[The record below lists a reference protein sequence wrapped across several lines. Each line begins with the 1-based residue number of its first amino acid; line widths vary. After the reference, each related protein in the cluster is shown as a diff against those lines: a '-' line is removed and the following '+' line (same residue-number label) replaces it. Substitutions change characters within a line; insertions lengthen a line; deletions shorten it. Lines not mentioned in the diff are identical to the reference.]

1 MGDREGHAG
10 RKADHLRIN
19 LDMDVSAKGVSTG
32 LEDYRFAHCALPE
45 LDARAIDLSVTLF
58 GRRLRAPLLISPM
71 TGGIEAAREINFR
84 LAQAAQVLGI
94 AMGVG
99 SQRVALD
106 DPELAESFVVRQVAP
121 DILLFANIGAV
132 QLNYG
137 YGVDHCR
144 RAVEMIGADVL
155 LLHVNPLQEALQP
168 GGNTNFAGLLAKI
181 EAVCRKLPVPV
192 VVKEVGGGI
201 STEVA
206 RALAEAGVAG
216 IDVAGA
222 GGTSWSEVERHSA
235 ANESSSNV
243 AATFAEWGIPTANSV
258 RMAREGA
265 PRTTI
270 IASGGI
276 RTGLDAAKAI
286 GLGADAVGIAAPLL
300 KPATVSPEA
309 VIESVRE
316 VEEGL
321 RIAMFCIGAPDI
333 SRLRGT
339 PYLKR
344 RAG

>member
-1 MGDREGHAG
+1 M
-10 RKADHLRIN
+10 
-19 LDMDVSAKGVSTG
+19 
-32 LEDYRFAHCALPE
+32 
-45 LDARAIDLSVTLF
+45 
-58 GRRLRAPLLISPM
+58 
-71 TGGIEAAREINFR
+71 
-84 LAQAAQVLGI
+84 
-94 AMGVG
+94 
-99 SQRVALD
+99 
-106 DPELAESFVVRQVAP
+106 
-121 DILLFANIGAV
+121 
-132 QLNYG
+132 NYG

-155 LLHVNPLQEALQP
+155 VLHLNPLQEALQP
-168 GGNTNFAGLLAKI
+168 GGNTNFAGLLARI

-192 VVKEVGGGI
+192 VAKEVGGGI

-222 GGTSWSEVERHSA
+222 GGTSWSEVERHRA

-243 AATFAEWGIPTANSV
+243 AATFAEWGIPTADSV

-300 KPATVSPEA
+300 KLATVSPEA

-339 PYLKR
+339 PYLER